1 MRTSRLLRTVVAP
14 AVLLGALCVAPAFA
28 EEPPK
33 PGDDASKPGAPGA
46 PGTLVD
52 TAGDPAKAPKVEE
65 KTKVQAT
72 PEAQEVLNGIRDA
85 YAKVKT
91 LSLTGK
97 LSADLDVDGTKKNDT
112 AELTASYAAPNLYR
126 HVLKGNVEAGSTG
139 EKVYA
144 YQPSDNVYFMKDAP
158 AARPATAGDLP
169 GPIGKLLDQQNPSLL
184 LALVADAAAQLT
196 DGVSRV
202 ERGADVKIGEVAY
215 TALNFTTQDSGEVQ
229 LLVDPSTKLVRKIT
243 ADLRKRIEA
252 SGQQDVKQ
260 AKITIDY
267 TDVKTGAG
275 ADGATATPKPAEFAW
290 APPQGA
296 RDFAALA
303 AADDKP
309 ADAAALEGKVAPDF
323 TLKGTDGKEVKLSAL
338 KGSVVVLDFWATW
351 CPPCRASLPHLD
363 TLNKEMTPKGVK
375 VFAVNLEEEVDVVKK
390 FVTDT
395 KLTTAVLLDSTGA
408 TAQSY
413 GASAIPQTVVVGKDG
428 KVKKVFVGFNPNE
441 SPKALKDA
449 VEAAMK

>member
-1 MRTSRLLRTVVAP
+1 VA
-14 AVLLGALCVAPAFA
+14 ALCAAPLFA

-33 PGDDASKPGAPGA
+33 PGDDAKKPAGAGA

-52 TAGDPAKAPKVEE
+52 TDPAAAPKVEE
-65 KTKVQAT
+65 KAKLQAS
-72 PEAQEVLNGIRDA
+72 PEAQEVLGGIRDA
-85 YAKVKT
+85 YAKLKT

-97 LSADLDVDGTKKNDT
+97 LSADLDIDGTKKNDT
-112 AELTASYAAPNLYR
+112 VELSASYAAPNLYR

-144 YQPSDNVYFMKDAP
+144 YQPGENVYVIKDAP
-158 AARPATAGDLP
+158 TGRPAKADDLP

-202 ERGADVKIGEVAY
+202 ERGADVKIGDVAY
-215 TALNFTTQDSGEVQ
+215 TALNFTTQDNGEVQ
-229 LLVDPSTKLVRKIT
+229 LLVDPNTKLVRKIT
-243 ADLRKRIEA
+243 ADLRKKIEA

-260 AKITIDY
+260 AQITIDY
-267 TDVKTGAG
+267 TEVKSASDAAAAG
-275 ADGATATPKPAEFAW
+275 PKPAEFAW

-309 ADAAALEGKVAPDF
+309 EAASLEGKAAPDF
-323 TLKGTDGKEVKLSAL
+323 TLKGIDGKEVKLSAL

-363 TLNKEMTPKGVK
+363 TLNKELTPKGVK
-375 VFAVNLEEEVDVVKK
+375 VFAVNLEEDQEVVKK
-390 FVTDT
+390 FIADT
-395 KLTTAVLLDSTGA
+395 KLATAVLLDSTGA

-413 GASAIPQTVVVGKDG
+413 GATAIPETVVVGKDG
-428 KVKKVFVGFNPNE
+428 KIKKVFVGFDPNK
-441 SPKALKDA
+441 SPAALKEA
-449 VEAAMK
+449 VEAALK